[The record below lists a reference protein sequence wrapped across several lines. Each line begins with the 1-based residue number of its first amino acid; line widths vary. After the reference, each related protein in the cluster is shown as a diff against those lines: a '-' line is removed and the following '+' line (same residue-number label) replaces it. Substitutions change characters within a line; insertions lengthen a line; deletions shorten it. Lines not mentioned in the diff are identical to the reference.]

1 MDSNILG
8 TLMYTVMPIA
18 VTIIS
23 AIIMRV
29 KWERYEIKDAFRCVL
44 LGVLWP
50 ITLVGGAVYLV
61 SGFLCRKI
69 NANKEN

>member
-8 TLMYTVMPIA
+8 TLMYTVMPIV

-23 AIIMRV
+23 AIVMRV
-29 KWERYEIKDAFRCVL
+29 KWERFEIRDAVRCIL

-50 ITLVGGAVYLV
+50 ITLVGGVVYLV

>member
-8 TLMYTVMPIA
+8 TLMYTVMPIV

-23 AIIMRV
+23 AIIVRV
-29 KWERYEIKDAFRCVL
+29 KWERFEIRDAFRCIL

-50 ITLVGGAVYLV
+50 ISIVVGVVYLA
-61 SGFLCRKI
+61 SDFLYSKFCK
-69 NANKEN
+69 